1 MSKAVAFPG
10 AVTRTALWR
19 AAARARESARP
30 DRLFNDPW
38 SAALAGTDGRDRLVA
53 SELACGR
60 ENLFLTVRTRFDD
73 LLTAATW
80 PSRSPSSA
88 LAWRPAHTG

>member
-1 MSKAVAFPG
+1 MSKAVPFPG
-10 AVTRTALWR
+10 AVTRTALWI

-53 SELACGR
+53 SEQACGR
-60 ENLFLTVRTRFDD
+60 EHLFLPVRTRFDD
-73 LLTAATW
+73 LLSAATW
-80 PSRSPSSA
+80 PSRSPCSA